1 MELFDIICGGFLLLF
16 LLKGLKNGFV
26 KELASM
32 LSLIL
37 GIMAAVKFSGLAAG
51 YLAGHIPE
59 KYVSVIAFVAVLV
72 ITIVLI
78 FLLAS
83 GIDKLMKAI
92 ALGWLNR
99 IVGGLFAIFKGAF
112 FLSAMI
118 LVIHSTGL
126 GDRLFTE
133 KIQEESILYK
143 PLRKFAP
150 ATLSLFNINL
160 NHLVPDNETEVD
172 CIA

>member
-51 YLAGHIPE
+51 YLSGHVPE
-59 KYVSVIAFVAVLV
+59 KYVSIVAFVAVLL

-83 GIDKLMKAI
+83 AIDRLMKAV

-99 IVGGLFAIFKGAF
+99 IVGGSFAVLKGAF

-118 LVIHSTGL
+118 ILIHSTGF
-126 GDRLFTE
+126 GDQLFTE
-133 KIQEESILYK
+133 KTQEESILYK